1 MERDLTRVSEPWN
14 GIRPS
19 EMRDHTDESR
29 HAEDDDEKQGG
40 AYCSVLLQK
49 RGVNGPQPPL
59 PFGAIV
65 IFEFD
70 DASV

>member
-1 MERDLTRVSEPWN
+1 
-14 GIRPS
+14 
-19 EMRDHTDESR
+19 MRDHTDESR